1 MRLLRAM
8 VTALALTLA
17 LVACDSGTTQPSTP
31 PSSGPPKDSVEAFQ
45 SFSGLTIPATA
56 EDVSVRVVGTS
67 AEQPEYLVTFTVPSA
82 AVDDFAVSGGMQRPL
97 RVTTIPASV
106 RELFDYQGDSSTG
119 AVVAEASLPA
129 DVSIQRQLLAVGT
142 KTPTSTVYVSASKL
156 PA

>member
-8 VTALALTLA
+8 AVVVVLTLA
-17 LVACDSGTTQPSTP
+17 LAACDSGTSSPSTP
-31 PSSGPPKDSVEAFQ
+31 PPSGPPKDSVEAFQ
-45 SFSGLTIPATA
+45 AFSGLTIPATA

-67 AEQPEYLVTFTVPSA
+67 ADQPEYLVTFTAPSS

-106 RELFDYQGDSSTG
+106 RELFDYQGDSATG

-129 DVSIQRQLLAVGT
+129 DVSVQRQLLAIGT
-142 KTPTSTVYVSASKL
+142 KTPTAKVYVSALKL
-156 PA
+156 PS